1 MPYQIIDWQ
10 DYQIYKDRRPPWIC
24 FHRTLLDNRKF
35 QGLPESA
42 RCMLPMLWLLAS
54 ENRDYKSGLI
64 ELSDEDI
71 AYRLR
76 ISEDKVKKNA
86 EILVSNGFIKVVR
99 FDTESYESVPID
111 RAEHSIDKDRKPS
124 SKIGCPEGVSQQV
137 FDDFSTLRKAKKMP
151 LTATAISTLQS
162 EGKKAGMS
170 LEQVMA
176 ECCNRG
182 WGGFKAS
189 WVKDKF
195 QTSGKPIENKT
206 NVRTITRDSL

>member
-35 QGLPESA
+35 QNLPESA
-42 RCMLPMLWLLAS
+42 RCMLPMFWLLAS

-76 ISEDKVKKNA
+76 ITEEKVKKNS
-86 EILVSNGFIKVVR
+86 EILVTNGFIRVVR
-99 FDTESYESVPID
+99 FDTELYETVPID
-111 RAEHSIDKDRKPS
+111 IDREEHRIDKKRS
-124 SKIGCPEGVSQQV
+124 SAIKKPEGVSQQV
-137 FDDFSTLRKAKKMP
+137 FDDYLALRKTKKMP
-151 LTATAISTLQS
+151 LTETAILTLQS
-162 EGKKAGMS
+162 EGKKAGMT
-170 LEQVMA
+170 LEQVMV

-182 WGGFKAS
+182 WGGFKAE
-189 WVKDKF
+189 WMKDKF
-195 QTSGKPIENKT
+195 SQSKKPVENKS
-206 NVRTITRDSL
+206 NVRTITKDSL